1 MLYLSIYQDIPSNIA
16 MKAKSLTVLVVVIL
30 SVYGRETAHIFL
42 GDQKACIVRGNVSMV
57 AKPMMSHWHHH
68 ACNILHPWWNILSEH
83 VKITLM
89 FFLPRLHLKKKN
101 DSCAK
106 CLAEMYPTAPG
117 YEAKCQLTLVERLLG
132 AKGSAPSS
140 SFLFDSLF
148 PPPPPPPPIP
158 SSPLLWGPLSE
169 SVSKTDKSEG
179 EGRSRNSPIA
189 LSMWTVQPEGLNTE
203 NCVCT
208 CMY

>member
-1 MLYLSIYQDIPSNIA
+1 
-16 MKAKSLTVLVVVIL
+16 MKAKSLTVLVVVTL
-30 SVYGRETAHIFL
+30 SVYGRETAQIFL
-42 GDQKACIVRGNVSMV
+42 GDQKACIVRGSFSMV

-68 ACNILHPWWNILSEH
+68 ACNILHPRWNILSEH

-89 FFLPRLHLKKKN
+89 FFLPRLHLKKKI
-101 DSCAK
+101 DSCAE
-106 CLAEMYPTAPG
+106 CLAEMYLTAPG

-169 SVSKTDKSEG
+169 SVSKTDKSER
-179 EGRSRNSPIA
+179 EERSSGRNSPIA
-189 LSMWTVQPEGLNTE
+189 LSMWTVQPEGLSPE
-203 NCVCT
+203 NYVCT